1 MQLAAA
7 ARPKSMPRQGLGC
20 RTNTIRSYRFHH
32 DSLTLNDGKEE
43 VQRRKEG
50 STAWRGGGAAEAVHR
65 EGRRDGGAGAPGGTE
80 VAQQDGASAAR
91 SREGKGGATL
101 ARVYVG
107 ASVEEI

>member
-20 RTNTIRSYRFHH
+20 RTNTIRLYRFHH